1 MSHTALSTVDC
12 QVRRARRRLF
22 FQALVTRL
30 VWCGAGALLLTA
42 AWFVL
47 QRLLWP
53 QAADWWQWAIPTSLV
68 TAASMVAV
76 VLSLKRSP
84 SLVTAALALDERFAL
99 KERVTTFLT
108 LSPQQSTTAVG
119 LALQADTQ
127 GQVEN
132 LNVAE
137 QFPVRLAWT
146 TALMPVCSAV
156 LAVVAFFLAPQI
168 GPGGNRPDPTEAEK
182 QALAKELQ
190 DQLDKLKKDPQ
201 RKVGEELPKSEQLKE
216 IEAAWEKLVQK
227 PVDPTNQEQIRERIQ
242 EMRTLEEKMKDRI
255 NDLKGLADK
264 NKDVKKALDKLAT
277 MNAKA
282 KNNPKDGPAK
292 ELRDALEKGQFDKA
306 KDEIDRLS
314 KKLQEEKLS
323 KEEKEKLAQ
332 QLQDMHDKLQRLLD
346 QQDLKDQLKRDFD
359 LGKISKEEL
368 DRELEKLA
376 QEIENLEDLKDL
388 ADLLK
393 DCKDCLGDGAMAAK
407 KLKLIRGKLEKME
420 LDEEELKELLRDQ
433 DLLEEIR
440 IACLR
445 CMNGRQTSQ
454 LPGTLRPEAPDDP
467 NLKAKNERQKV
478 PVDPTGQL
486 RVSGFSRGGNFSKV
500 PSREVGGAFRQAV
513 QDAPEAIERQ
523 RIPADA
529 ADMAKGYFN
538 KLGGQKN

>member
-1 MSHTALSTVDC
+1 MTHTALSAVDR

-22 FQALVTRL
+22 FQALVIRL
-30 VWCGAGALLLTA
+30 VWCEAAALLLIA

-53 QAADWWQWAIPTSLV
+53 QAEDWWQWAIPVGLG
-68 TAASMVAV
+68 TAASVVAV
-76 VLSLKRSP
+76 VLSFKWSP

-99 KERVTTFLT
+99 KERVTTLLT
-108 LSPQQSTTAVG
+108 LSPQQSTTAAG
-119 LALQADTQ
+119 LALRADTQ
-127 GQVEN
+127 RQVES

-137 QFPVRLAWT
+137 QFPVRLPWT

-156 LAVVAFFLAPQI
+156 LAVVTFFLAPQL
-168 GPGGNRPDPTEAEK
+168 GPGGNRPDPNEAEK

-282 KNNPKDGPAK
+282 PNAKDGPAK
-292 ELRDALEKGQFDKA
+292 ELRDALEKGHFDKA
-306 KDEIDRLS
+306 KEEIDRLG

-323 KEEKEKLAQ
+323 KEDKEKLAQ
-332 QLQDMHDKLQRLLD
+332 QLQDLHEKLQRLLD
-346 QQDLKDQLKRDFD
+346 QQVLKDQLKRDFD

-376 QEIENLEDLKDL
+376 QEVENLEDLKDL

-393 DCKDCLGDGAMAAK
+393 DCKDCLGDGAMAAR
-407 KLKLIRGKLEKME
+407 KLKLIRGKLEKLD
-420 LDEEELKELLRDQ
+420 LDEKELEELLRDQ

-445 CMNGRQTSQ
+445 CMNGRQGGPI
-454 LPGTLRPEAPDDP
+454 PGTLRPETPDDP
-467 NLKAKNERQKV
+467 TLKAKNERQKV
-478 PVDPTGQL
+478 PVDPMGQL

-513 QDAPEAIERQ
+513 QEAPEAIERQ